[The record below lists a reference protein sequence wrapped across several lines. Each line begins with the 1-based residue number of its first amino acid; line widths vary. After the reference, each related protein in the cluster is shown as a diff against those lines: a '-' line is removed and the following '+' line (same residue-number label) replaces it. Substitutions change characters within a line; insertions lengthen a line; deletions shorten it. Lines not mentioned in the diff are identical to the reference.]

1 MKIFL
6 TGASGMV
13 GKNILEH
20 PKANDHVFLSPSS
33 KEVDLQVFERLNEYI
48 RLHQPDLI
56 IHAAGR
62 VGGIQANMAAPVNFL
77 VENLEMGKNIVIAAQ
92 KNNISKV
99 LNLGSS
105 CMYPRN
111 ASNPLK
117 EELVLKGELEPTN
130 EGYAIAKI
138 VTAKLCEYIQNEDKS
153 KEYKTIIPCNLYGRY
168 DKFDPKHSHMI
179 PAVIKKIFEAKES
192 GKAEIDIWGDGTV
205 RREFMYAGDLADFIF
220 EAIKNYNQLP
230 QYLNVGLGFDYTI
243 REYYE
248 TIAEVVG
255 YEGKFFYDTS
265 KPVGMKQKLID
276 DTRLKEFGWEHKT
289 SLKEGIKQA
298 FTFYKNSFTNEL

>member
-1 MKIFL
+1 
-6 TGASGMV
+6 MV

-33 KEVDLQVFERLNEYI
+33 KELDLQVFERLNEYI

-77 VENLEMGKNIVIAAQ
+77 VENLEMGKNIVLAAQ

-111 ASNPLK
+111 AMNPLK

-153 KEYKTIIPCNLYGRY
+153 KEYKTIIPCNLYGRH

-220 EAIKNYNQLP
+220 EAIKNYDQLP

-255 YEGKFFYDTS
+255 YKGKFFYDTS

-289 SLKEGIKQA
+289 SLKEGIKKA
-298 FTFYKNSFTNEL
+298 FTFYKNSLTDEL

>member
-1 MKIFL
+1 M
-6 TGASGMV
+6 
-13 GKNILEH
+13 
-20 PKANDHVFLSPSS
+20 
-33 KEVDLQVFERLNEYI
+33 
-48 RLHQPDLI
+48 
-56 IHAAGR
+56 
-62 VGGIQANMAAPVNFL
+62 
-77 VENLEMGKNIVIAAQ
+77 
-92 KNNISKV
+92 
-99 LNLGSS
+99 
-105 CMYPRN
+105 
-111 ASNPLK
+111 
-117 EELVLKGELEPTN
+117 
-130 EGYAIAKI
+130 
-138 VTAKLCEYIQNEDKS
+138 CEYIQNEDKS
-153 KEYKTIIPCNLYGRY
+153 KEYKTIIPCNLYGRH

-220 EAIKNYNQLP
+220 EAIKNYDQLP

-255 YEGKFFYDTS
+255 YKGKFFYDTS

-289 SLKEGIKQA
+289 SLKEGIKKA
-298 FTFYKNSFTNEL
+298 FTFYKNSLTDEL